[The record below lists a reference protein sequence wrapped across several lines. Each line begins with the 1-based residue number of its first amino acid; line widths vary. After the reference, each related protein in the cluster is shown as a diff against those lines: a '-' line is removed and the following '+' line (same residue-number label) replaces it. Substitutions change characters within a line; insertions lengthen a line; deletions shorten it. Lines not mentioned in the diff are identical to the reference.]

1 MCEVEKC
8 SLKKPCKNPLS
19 TLAINYF
26 TDDKD
31 GIVTS
36 NIIDYL
42 NVFDKNKE
50 VEHVQAAPACEKFL
64 GRLNVRSLTSCSAN
78 TLP

>member
-1 MCEVEKC
+1 MQFEKT
-8 SLKKPCKNPLS
+8 CKNPLS

-36 NIIDYL
+36 TIMDYL
-42 NVFDKNKE
+42 NVFYKNKQ

-64 GRLNVRSLTSCSAN
+64 C
-78 TLP
+78 